1 MLFKNVH
8 HTANQVNTK
17 YGPIISDINFID
29 WGCCVR
35 VGLQQYQQDSTELN
49 KCLLY
54 VWISDDMSHYE

>member
-35 VGLQQYQQDSTELN
+35 VGLQQYQED
-49 KCLLY
+49 
-54 VWISDDMSHYE
+54 